1 MYALADSILGLVG
14 IFRAALEDR
23 PCHVDRIDDPRESHV
38 GGALEYGFD
47 HSLLA
52 QPNIQGPL
60 YVNGQ
65 LRSRVALRNQT
76 AYRDQLPLLK
86 VESFPGV
93 YVAKGE
99 FDNPAAQVRRY
110 VLKRVDDGLTSL
122 AVDSGQGL
130 RALFKARSFHEA
142 PSFLIFGCFPNDN
155 IVSTPVYA
163 LCRWLRSGFQIPSG
177 RGRETAGGNN
187 QVLFNLSG
195 HNGDMSDLEGL
206 DLRPGRLV
214 GGYTLIEPLGG
225 GAMGSVWRA
234 RDGGGQDYAMKILR
248 ESLEEDEQTSP
259 DNSDERDR
267 ASARERLRREALA
280 LQRIRHPGVCRIV
293 DMELDDALAF
303 IVTELIEGRNLR
315 DDVAVNGPYQGDDL
329 ERLARKLTD
338 AVAAV
343 HQAGIV
349 HRDIKPTNVMISVSG
364 PVLVDFGIAMGQG
377 QSHVTRT
384 GLVMGTPGFI
394 APEIIDG
401 AEADQGTDW
410 WSTAAVLAYAATGRA
425 VFGDKPMMAVLE
437 REASGNADLSGLPIG
452 TMKALRS
459 ALSPDRGARCT
470 PEELL
475 EAIGQDAMDPQAWQG
490 EQDDQQP
497 SKGGQGTM
505 RPFGGGSSEAEGQ
518 ADAPTMVVE
527 PATMPMPPIT
537 QADPDSPRTAWSRPT
552 TDKGTDE
559 QTTLLPDSEQPTS
572 LLNPLPAAQEQ
583 QEQTQTWQD
592 LQPVA
597 DRQDLQATTVQ
608 DPLPPAQ
615 PLPSGYGNDA
625 NAHWL
630 GDQPPA
636 QMRRLRYLKA
646 GTPCLVMLGMLPAL
660 LTALAPVSALATAG
674 ILLWALST
682 AGWSIKAQIERELRR
697 DGPRRG
703 TDRLLNAAALPWHL
717 LKGLAAALLRLTGMI
732 LVQVLVALPLTWA
745 GALTT
750 VRAGLTLG
758 EHLLALPCQRP
769 GRCPPADWPWP
780 WRRWQAGY

>member
-1 MYALADSILGLVG
+1 M
-14 IFRAALEDR
+14 
-23 PCHVDRIDDPRESHV
+23 
-38 GGALEYGFD
+38 
-47 HSLLA
+47 
-52 QPNIQGPL
+52 
-60 YVNGQ
+60 
-65 LRSRVALRNQT
+65 
-76 AYRDQLPLLK
+76 
-86 VESFPGV
+86 
-93 YVAKGE
+93 
-99 FDNPAAQVRRY
+99 
-110 VLKRVDDGLTSL
+110 
-122 AVDSGQGL
+122 
-130 RALFKARSFHEA
+130 
-142 PSFLIFGCFPNDN
+142 
-155 IVSTPVYA
+155 
-163 LCRWLRSGFQIPSG
+163 
-177 RGRETAGGNN
+177 
-187 QVLFNLSG
+187 LFNLSG

-248 ESLEEDEQTSP
+248 ESLEEESQVSP
-259 DNSDERDR
+259 DSSDERDR

-437 REASGNADLSGLPIG
+437 REASGNADLSGLPVG
-452 TMKALRS
+452 TMRALRS

-475 EAIGQDAMDPQAWQG
+475 EAISRDAMDPQAWQG
-490 EQDDQQP
+490 EQDDQEP
-497 SKGGQGTM
+497 GKGSQETM

-518 ADAPTMVVE
+518 ADSPTMVVE

-537 QADPDSPRTAWSRPT
+537 QANPDSPRTAWSQPPT
-552 TDKGTDE
+552 DNGTDE

-592 LQPVA
+592 LQPAA

-615 PLPSGYGNDA
+615 PLPSGYSNDA

-646 GTPCLVMLGMLPAL
+646 GTPCLVMLGMFPAL

-717 LKGLAAALLRLTGMI
+717 LKGLGAALLRLPGMI

-758 EHLLALPCQRP
+758 EHLLTLPLPAARPLSAGGLAMALATLAGWLLTTLPTQNRSAPKANSGNRVLRLAAGRIPMGRQDPTAP
-769 GRCPPADWPWP
+769 GNPR
-780 WRRWQAGY
+780 RRWILLLIWLLIIAVLLAGLIAQPSMDWAPIHLLRA

>member
-1 MYALADSILGLVG
+1 
-14 IFRAALEDR
+14 
-23 PCHVDRIDDPRESHV
+23 
-38 GGALEYGFD
+38 
-47 HSLLA
+47 
-52 QPNIQGPL
+52 
-60 YVNGQ
+60 
-65 LRSRVALRNQT
+65 
-76 AYRDQLPLLK
+76 
-86 VESFPGV
+86 
-93 YVAKGE
+93 
-99 FDNPAAQVRRY
+99 
-110 VLKRVDDGLTSL
+110 
-122 AVDSGQGL
+122 
-130 RALFKARSFHEA
+130 
-142 PSFLIFGCFPNDN
+142 
-155 IVSTPVYA
+155 
-163 LCRWLRSGFQIPSG
+163 
-177 RGRETAGGNN
+177 
-187 QVLFNLSG
+187 
-195 HNGDMSDLEGL
+195 MSDLESL
-206 DLRPGRLV
+206 DLGPGRLV

-248 ESLEEDEQTSP
+248 ESLEEDQVSSDSP
-259 DNSDERDR
+259 DERER

-452 TMKALRS
+452 TMRALRS
-459 ALSPDRGARCT
+459 ALSPNREARCT

-475 EAIGQDAMDPQAWQG
+475 EAIGRDAMDPQAWQG
-490 EQDDQQP
+490 EQDDQEP
-497 SKGGQGTM
+497 SKDGREAM

-518 ADAPTMVVE
+518 ADSPTMVVE

-537 QADPDSPRTAWSRPT
+537 QADPDSPRTAWSQPPV
-552 TDKGTDE
+552 DNEEDE

-572 LLNPLPAAQEQ
+572 LLNPFPAAQEQ
-583 QEQTQTWQD
+583 QEQTQVWRDQ
-592 LQPVA
+592 QPLA

-615 PLPSGYGNDA
+615 PLPSGYRDEA

-660 LTALAPVSALATAG
+660 LTGLAPVSALAAAG

-717 LKGLAAALLRLTGMI
+717 LKGLAAALLRLPGII
-732 LVQVLVALPLTWA
+732 LVQVLVALLLTWS

-750 VRAGLTLG
+750 VRAGLALG
-758 EHLLALPCQRP
+758 GHLLTFPLPAARPLSAGGLAMALATLAGWLLTTLPTQDHSAPKANNGNMVLRLAA
-769 GRCPPADWPWP
+769 GRIPMGRQDPETPDSPR
-780 WRRWQAGY
+780 RRWILLLIWLLIIAVLLAGLIAQPSMDWAPIRLLRA

>member
-1 MYALADSILGLVG
+1 M
-14 IFRAALEDR
+14 
-23 PCHVDRIDDPRESHV
+23 
-38 GGALEYGFD
+38 
-47 HSLLA
+47 
-52 QPNIQGPL
+52 
-60 YVNGQ
+60 
-65 LRSRVALRNQT
+65 
-76 AYRDQLPLLK
+76 
-86 VESFPGV
+86 
-93 YVAKGE
+93 
-99 FDNPAAQVRRY
+99 
-110 VLKRVDDGLTSL
+110 
-122 AVDSGQGL
+122 
-130 RALFKARSFHEA
+130 
-142 PSFLIFGCFPNDN
+142 
-155 IVSTPVYA
+155 
-163 LCRWLRSGFQIPSG
+163 
-177 RGRETAGGNN
+177 
-187 QVLFNLSG
+187 LFNQSG

-248 ESLEEDEQTSP
+248 ESLEEDQVSSDSP
-259 DNSDERDR
+259 DERDR

-394 APEIIDG
+394 APEIING

-452 TMKALRS
+452 TMRALRS

-475 EAIGQDAMDPQAWQG
+475 EAIGRDAMDPQAWQG
-490 EQDDQQP
+490 EQDDQES
-497 SKGGQGTM
+497 SKDNQEAM

-518 ADAPTMVVE
+518 ADLPTMVVE
-527 PATMPMPPIT
+527 PATMPMPPIA
-537 QADPDSPRTAWSRPT
+537 QADPDSPRTAWSQPPT
-552 TDKGTDE
+552 EEEADE
-559 QTTLLPDSEQPTS
+559 QTTLLPDTEQPTS
-572 LLNPLPAAQEQ
+572 LLNPLPTAE
-583 QEQTQTWQD
+583 EQTQAWQD
-592 LQPVA
+592 QQPLA

-615 PLPSGYGNDA
+615 PLPSGYRNEA
-625 NAHWL
+625 NYHWL

-646 GTPCLVMLGMLPAL
+646 GTPCLVMLGILPAL
-660 LTALAPVSALATAG
+660 LTALAPVSALVAAG

-697 DGPRRG
+697 EGPRRG

-717 LKGLAAALLRLTGMI
+717 LRGLAACLLRLLGII
-732 LVQVLVALPLTWA
+732 LVQSLAALPLTWV

-750 VRAGLTLG
+750 VHTSLTLG
-758 EHLLALPCQRP
+758 GHLLIFPLPAARPLSAGGLAMALATLAGWLLTTLPTQDGSAPKASSGNMVLRLAAGRIPMGRQNPDVP
-769 GRCPPADWPWP
+769 GSPR
-780 WRRWQAGY
+780 RRWILLLVWLLIIAVLLAGLITQPSMDWAPIHLLRA

>member
-1 MYALADSILGLVG
+1 
-14 IFRAALEDR
+14 
-23 PCHVDRIDDPRESHV
+23 
-38 GGALEYGFD
+38 
-47 HSLLA
+47 
-52 QPNIQGPL
+52 
-60 YVNGQ
+60 
-65 LRSRVALRNQT
+65 
-76 AYRDQLPLLK
+76 
-86 VESFPGV
+86 
-93 YVAKGE
+93 
-99 FDNPAAQVRRY
+99 
-110 VLKRVDDGLTSL
+110 
-122 AVDSGQGL
+122 
-130 RALFKARSFHEA
+130 
-142 PSFLIFGCFPNDN
+142 
-155 IVSTPVYA
+155 
-163 LCRWLRSGFQIPSG
+163 
-177 RGRETAGGNN
+177 
-187 QVLFNLSG
+187 
-195 HNGDMSDLEGL
+195 MSDLEGL

-248 ESLEEDEQTSP
+248 ESLEEDQVSSDSP
-259 DNSDERDR
+259 DVQER

-315 DDVAVNGPYQGDDL
+315 DDVAVNGPYRGDDL

-401 AEADQGTDW
+401 AEADQETDW

-437 REASGNADLSGLPIG
+437 REASGNADLSGLPVG
-452 TMKALRS
+452 TMRALRS
-459 ALSPDRGARCT
+459 ALSPDRSARCT
-470 PEELL
+470 PQELL
-475 EAIGQDAMDPQAWQG
+475 EAISRDAMDPQAWQQG
-490 EQDDQQP
+490 EQDD
-497 SKGGQGTM
+497 KGSQETM
-505 RPFGGGSSEAEGQ
+505 RPFGGGSSGAEGQ
-518 ADAPTMVVE
+518 ADSPTMVVE

-537 QADPDSPRTAWSRPT
+537 QADSNSPRTAWSQPPT
-552 TDKGTDE
+552 DNRTDD
-559 QTTLLPDSEQPTS
+559 QTTLLPDSEQPTRF
-572 LLNPLPAAQEQ
+572 LNPLPAAQEQ
-583 QEQTQTWQD
+583 QKRTQTWQD
-592 LQPVA
+592 QQPLA

-615 PLPSGYGNDA
+615 PLPSGYRNEAD
-625 NAHWL
+625 AHWL

-636 QMRRLRYLKA
+636 QMRRLRYLRA
-646 GTPCLVMLGMLPAL
+646 GTPCLVMLGILPAL
-660 LTALAPVSALATAG
+660 LTALAPVSALAAAG

-697 DGPRRG
+697 EGPRRS

-717 LKGLAAALLRLTGMI
+717 LKGLAAALLRLPGMI
-732 LVQVLVALPLTWA
+732 LVQALVALPLTWA
-745 GALTT
+745 GAFTT

-758 EHLLALPCQRP
+758 DHLLTFPLPATRPLSAGGLAMALATLVGWLLTTLPTQDRSAP
-769 GRCPPADWPWP
+769 KANSGNVVLRLAAGRIPMGRQDPDAQDSPR
-780 WRRWQAGY
+780 RRWILLLIWLLIVAVLLAGLIAQPSMDWAPIHLLRA

>member
-1 MYALADSILGLVG
+1 MGS
-14 IFRAALEDR
+14 
-23 PCHVDRIDDPRESHV
+23 
-38 GGALEYGFD
+38 
-47 HSLLA
+47 
-52 QPNIQGPL
+52 
-60 YVNGQ
+60 
-65 LRSRVALRNQT
+65 
-76 AYRDQLPLLK
+76 
-86 VESFPGV
+86 
-93 YVAKGE
+93 
-99 FDNPAAQVRRY
+99 
-110 VLKRVDDGLTSL
+110 
-122 AVDSGQGL
+122 
-130 RALFKARSFHEA
+130 
-142 PSFLIFGCFPNDN
+142 
-155 IVSTPVYA
+155 
-163 LCRWLRSGFQIPSG
+163 
-177 RGRETAGGNN
+177 
-187 QVLFNLSG
+187 
-195 HNGDMSDLEGL
+195 MSDLEGL
-206 DLRPGRLV
+206 DLGPGRLV

-248 ESLEEDEQTSP
+248 ESLEEDQISS
-259 DNSDERDR
+259 DSLDERDR

-303 IVTELIEGRNLR
+303 IVTELIEGRNLH
-315 DDVAVNGPYQGDDL
+315 DDVAVNGPYRGDDL
-329 ERLARKLTD
+329 ERLAHKLTD

-343 HQAGIV
+343 HRAGIV

-401 AEADQGTDW
+401 AEADQETDW

-437 REASGNADLSGLPIG
+437 REASGNADLSGLPMG
-452 TMKALRS
+452 TMRALRS

-470 PEELL
+470 PQELL
-475 EAIGQDAMDPQAWQG
+475 EAIGRDAMDPQAWQG
-490 EQDDQQP
+490 EQDDHDA
-497 SKGGQGTM
+497 GGQQTGKGSQETM

-518 ADAPTMVVE
+518 ADSPTMVVE
-527 PATMPMPPIT
+527 PATMPMPPIAR
-537 QADPDSPRTAWSRPT
+537 ADPDSPRTAWSQPPA
-552 TDKGTDE
+552 GSEADE

-572 LLNPLPAAQEQ
+572 LLDPLPAAEEQ

-592 LQPVA
+592 RQPLA
-597 DRQDLQATTVQ
+597 DRQDLQATAVQ
-608 DPLPPAQ
+608 DSLPSAQ
-615 PLPSGYGNDA
+615 PLPSGYRNEA

-646 GTPCLVMLGMLPAL
+646 GTPCLVLLGILPAL

-682 AGWSIKAQIERELRR
+682 TGWSIKAQIERELRR
-697 DGPRRG
+697 NGPRRG
-703 TDRLLNAAALPWHL
+703 TDRLLSAAALPWHL
-717 LKGLAAALLRLTGMI
+717 LKGLAAALLRLPGMI

-758 EHLLALPCQRP
+758 EHLLTFPLPAARPLSAGGLAMALATLAGWLLATLPTQDRSTPKANSGNMVLRLAAGRIPLGRQDPEAPSSPC
-769 GRCPPADWPWP
+769 
-780 WRRWQAGY
+780 RRWILLLIWLLITAVLLAGLIAQPSMDWAPIHLLRA

>member
-1 MYALADSILGLVG
+1 M
-14 IFRAALEDR
+14 
-23 PCHVDRIDDPRESHV
+23 
-38 GGALEYGFD
+38 
-47 HSLLA
+47 
-52 QPNIQGPL
+52 
-60 YVNGQ
+60 
-65 LRSRVALRNQT
+65 
-76 AYRDQLPLLK
+76 
-86 VESFPGV
+86 
-93 YVAKGE
+93 
-99 FDNPAAQVRRY
+99 
-110 VLKRVDDGLTSL
+110 
-122 AVDSGQGL
+122 
-130 RALFKARSFHEA
+130 
-142 PSFLIFGCFPNDN
+142 
-155 IVSTPVYA
+155 
-163 LCRWLRSGFQIPSG
+163 
-177 RGRETAGGNN
+177 
-187 QVLFNLSG
+187 LFNQSG

-248 ESLEEDEQTSP
+248 ESLEEDQVPSDSP
-259 DNSDERDR
+259 DERDR

-452 TMKALRS
+452 TMRALRS
-459 ALSPDRGARCT
+459 ALSPNREARCT

-475 EAIGQDAMDPQAWQG
+475 EAIGRDTMDPQAWQG
-490 EQDDQQP
+490 EQDDQESGKDNQEA
-497 SKGGQGTM
+497 M

-518 ADAPTMVVE
+518 ADSPTMIVE
-527 PATMPMPPIT
+527 PATMPMPPIA
-537 QADPDSPRTAWSRPT
+537 QADPDSPRTAWSQPPT
-552 TDKGTDE
+552 EEEADA
-559 QTTLLPDSEQPTS
+559 QTTLLPDTEQPTS
-572 LLNPLPAAQEQ
+572 LLNPLPTAE
-583 QEQTQTWQD
+583 EQTQAWQD
-592 LQPVA
+592 QQPLA

-615 PLPSGYGNDA
+615 PLPGGYRSDP

-646 GTPCLVMLGMLPAL
+646 GAPCLIMLGMLPAL
-660 LTALAPVSALATAG
+660 LTALAPVSALAAAG

-697 DGPRRG
+697 GGPRRG

-717 LKGLAAALLRLTGMI
+717 LKGLAAALLRLPGMI
-732 LVQVLVALPLTWA
+732 LVQVLVVLPLTWA

-750 VRAGLTLG
+750 VHTGLTLG
-758 EHLLALPCQRP
+758 GHLLNFPLPAARPLSVGGLAMALATLAGWLLTTLPKQDRSASKASNGNTVLRLAA
-769 GRCPPADWPWP
+769 GRIPMGRQEPETPDSPLRRRVLLLLWLLIIAVLLAGLITQPSMDWAPIHLL
-780 WRRWQAGY
+780 RA

>member
-1 MYALADSILGLVG
+1 M
-14 IFRAALEDR
+14 
-23 PCHVDRIDDPRESHV
+23 
-38 GGALEYGFD
+38 
-47 HSLLA
+47 
-52 QPNIQGPL
+52 
-60 YVNGQ
+60 
-65 LRSRVALRNQT
+65 
-76 AYRDQLPLLK
+76 
-86 VESFPGV
+86 
-93 YVAKGE
+93 
-99 FDNPAAQVRRY
+99 
-110 VLKRVDDGLTSL
+110 
-122 AVDSGQGL
+122 
-130 RALFKARSFHEA
+130 
-142 PSFLIFGCFPNDN
+142 
-155 IVSTPVYA
+155 
-163 LCRWLRSGFQIPSG
+163 
-177 RGRETAGGNN
+177 
-187 QVLFNLSG
+187 LFNLSG

-214 GGYTLIEPLGG
+214 GGYTLIKPLGG

-267 ASARERLRREALA
+267 TSARERLRREALA

-315 DDVAVNGPYQGDDL
+315 DDVAVNGPYRGDDL

-437 REASGNADLSGLPIG
+437 REASGNADLSGLPVG
-452 TMKALRS
+452 TMRALRS

-475 EAIGQDAMDPQAWQG
+475 EAISRDAMDPQAWQG
-490 EQDDQQP
+490 EQDDQEP
-497 SKGGQGTM
+497 GKGSQETM

-537 QADPDSPRTAWSRPT
+537 QADPDSPRTAWSRPP
-552 TDKGTDE
+552 TDNGTDE

-592 LQPVA
+592 LQPAA

-608 DPLPPAQ
+608 DPLPPAR

-646 GTPCLVMLGMLPAL
+646 GTPCLVMLGMFPAL

-717 LKGLAAALLRLTGMI
+717 LKGLAAALLRLPGMI

-758 EHLLALPCQRP
+758 EHLLTLPLPAARPLSAGGLAMALATLAGWLLTTLPTQNRSAPKANSGNMVLRLAAGRIPMGRQDPTAP
-769 GRCPPADWPWP
+769 GNPR
-780 WRRWQAGY
+780 RRWILLLIWLLIIAVLLAGLIAQPSMDWAPIHLLRA

>member
-1 MYALADSILGLVG
+1 
-14 IFRAALEDR
+14 
-23 PCHVDRIDDPRESHV
+23 
-38 GGALEYGFD
+38 
-47 HSLLA
+47 
-52 QPNIQGPL
+52 
-60 YVNGQ
+60 
-65 LRSRVALRNQT
+65 
-76 AYRDQLPLLK
+76 
-86 VESFPGV
+86 
-93 YVAKGE
+93 
-99 FDNPAAQVRRY
+99 
-110 VLKRVDDGLTSL
+110 
-122 AVDSGQGL
+122 
-130 RALFKARSFHEA
+130 
-142 PSFLIFGCFPNDN
+142 
-155 IVSTPVYA
+155 
-163 LCRWLRSGFQIPSG
+163 
-177 RGRETAGGNN
+177 
-187 QVLFNLSG
+187 
-195 HNGDMSDLEGL
+195 MSDLEGL

-248 ESLEEDEQTSP
+248 ESLEEDQVSSDSP
-259 DNSDERDR
+259 DVQER

-315 DDVAVNGPYQGDDL
+315 DDVAVNGPYRGDDL

-401 AEADQGTDW
+401 AEADQETDW

-437 REASGNADLSGLPIG
+437 REASGNADLSGLPMG
-452 TMKALRS
+452 TMRALRS
-459 ALSPDRGARCT
+459 ALSPDRSARCT
-470 PEELL
+470 PQELL
-475 EAIGQDAMDPQAWQG
+475 EAIGRDAMDPQAWQG
-490 EQDDQQP
+490 EQDD
-497 SKGGQGTM
+497 KGSQETM

-518 ADAPTMVVE
+518 ADSPTMVVE

-537 QADPDSPRTAWSRPT
+537 QADPDSPRTAWSQPPT
-552 TDKGTDE
+552 DNRTDE
-559 QTTLLPDSEQPTS
+559 QTTLLPDSEQPTRF
-572 LLNPLPAAQEQ
+572 LNPLPATQEQ

-592 LQPVA
+592 QQPLA

-615 PLPSGYGNDA
+615 PPPSGYRDEAND
-625 NAHWL
+625 HWL

-636 QMRRLRYLKA
+636 QLRRLRYLKA
-646 GTPCLVMLGMLPAL
+646 GTPCLVMLGILPAL
-660 LTALAPVSALATAG
+660 LTALAPVSALAAAG

-697 DGPRRG
+697 EGPRRS

-717 LKGLAAALLRLTGMI
+717 LKGLAAALLRLPGMI
-732 LVQVLVALPLTWA
+732 LVQALVALPLTWA
-745 GALTT
+745 GAFTT

-758 EHLLALPCQRP
+758 DHLLTFPLPAARPLSAGGLAMALATLVGWLLTTLPTQDRSAP
-769 GRCPPADWPWP
+769 KANSGNVVLRLAAGRIPMGRQDPDAQDSPR
-780 WRRWQAGY
+780 RRWILLLIWLLIVAVLLAGLIAQPSMDWAPIHLLRA

>member
-1 MYALADSILGLVG
+1 M
-14 IFRAALEDR
+14 
-23 PCHVDRIDDPRESHV
+23 
-38 GGALEYGFD
+38 
-47 HSLLA
+47 
-52 QPNIQGPL
+52 
-60 YVNGQ
+60 
-65 LRSRVALRNQT
+65 
-76 AYRDQLPLLK
+76 
-86 VESFPGV
+86 
-93 YVAKGE
+93 
-99 FDNPAAQVRRY
+99 
-110 VLKRVDDGLTSL
+110 
-122 AVDSGQGL
+122 
-130 RALFKARSFHEA
+130 
-142 PSFLIFGCFPNDN
+142 
-155 IVSTPVYA
+155 
-163 LCRWLRSGFQIPSG
+163 
-177 RGRETAGGNN
+177 
-187 QVLFNLSG
+187 LFNQSG

-248 ESLEEDEQTSP
+248 ESLEEDPVSSDSP
-259 DNSDERDR
+259 DERDR

-315 DDVAVNGPYQGDDL
+315 DDVAVNGPYRGDDL

-349 HRDIKPTNVMISVSG
+349 HRDIKPTNVMISASG

-437 REASGNADLSGLPIG
+437 REASGNADLSGLPMG
-452 TMKALRS
+452 TMRALRS

-470 PEELL
+470 PQELL
-475 EAIGQDAMDPQAWQG
+475 ETIGRDAMDPQAWQG
-490 EQDDQQP
+490 EQDG
-497 SKGGQGTM
+497 KGSQETM

-518 ADAPTMVVE
+518 ADSPTMVVE

-537 QADPDSPRTAWSRPT
+537 QTDPDSPRTAWSQSPT
-552 TDKGTDE
+552 DNGADE
-559 QTTLLPDSEQPTS
+559 QTTLLPDLEQPTT
-572 LLNPLPAAQEQ
+572 LLNPLPTTQEQ

-592 LQPVA
+592 RQPLA

-615 PLPSGYGNDA
+615 PLPSGYRNDEA

-646 GTPCLVMLGMLPAL
+646 GTPCLVMLGILPAL
-660 LTALAPVSALATAG
+660 LTALAPVSALVAAG

-697 DGPRRG
+697 NGPRRG
-703 TDRLLNAAALPWHL
+703 TDRLLNVAALPWHL
-717 LKGLAAALLRLTGMI
+717 LKGLAAALLRLPGMI
-732 LVQVLVALPLTWA
+732 LVQALVALPLTWA

-758 EHLLALPCQRP
+758 EHLLTFPLPATKPLSVGGLAMALATLVGWLLTTLPTQDRSAP
-769 GRCPPADWPWP
+769 KANSGNVVLRLAAGRIPMGRQDPDAQDSPR
-780 WRRWQAGY
+780 RRWILLLIWLLIVAVLLAGLIAQPSMDWAPIHLLRA

>member
-1 MYALADSILGLVG
+1 
-14 IFRAALEDR
+14 
-23 PCHVDRIDDPRESHV
+23 
-38 GGALEYGFD
+38 
-47 HSLLA
+47 
-52 QPNIQGPL
+52 
-60 YVNGQ
+60 
-65 LRSRVALRNQT
+65 
-76 AYRDQLPLLK
+76 
-86 VESFPGV
+86 
-93 YVAKGE
+93 
-99 FDNPAAQVRRY
+99 
-110 VLKRVDDGLTSL
+110 
-122 AVDSGQGL
+122 
-130 RALFKARSFHEA
+130 
-142 PSFLIFGCFPNDN
+142 
-155 IVSTPVYA
+155 
-163 LCRWLRSGFQIPSG
+163 
-177 RGRETAGGNN
+177 
-187 QVLFNLSG
+187 
-195 HNGDMSDLEGL
+195 MSDLEGL
-206 DLRPGRLV
+206 DLKPGRLV

-248 ESLEEDEQTSP
+248 ESLAEDDQDSP
-259 DNSDERDR
+259 DSLEERDR

-315 DDVAVNGPYQGDDL
+315 DDVAVNGPYRGDDL
-329 ERLARKLTD
+329 ERLTRKLTD

-425 VFGDKPMMAVLE
+425 VFGTKPMMAVLE

-459 ALSPDRGARCT
+459 ALSPNRAARCT

-475 EAIGQDAMDPQAWQG
+475 EAISQDAMDPEAWQYG
-490 EQDDQQP
+490 QDDQDVDSQQTGRKP
-497 SKGGQGTM
+497 NKEHQETM

-518 ADAPTMVVE
+518 ADSPTMVVE
-527 PATMPMPPIT
+527 PATMPMPPIA
-537 QADPDSPRTAWSRPT
+537 QSDPDSPRTAWSQPPT
-552 TDKGTDE
+552 EEEADE
-559 QTTLLPDSEQPTS
+559 QTTLLPDTEQPTS
-572 LLNPLPAAQEQ
+572 LLNPLPTAE
-583 QEQTQTWQD
+583 EQTQAWQD
-592 LQPVA
+592 QQPLA

-615 PLPSGYGNDA
+615 PLPSGYRNEA

-646 GTPCLVMLGMLPAL
+646 GTPCLVMLGILPAL
-660 LTALAPVSALATAG
+660 LTALAPVSALVAAG

-717 LKGLAAALLRLTGMI
+717 LKGLAAALLRLSGMI
-732 LVQVLVALPLTWA
+732 FVQVLVILPLTWA
-745 GALTT
+745 GILTT
-750 VRAGLTLG
+750 VHAGLTSG
-758 EHLLALPCQRP
+758 GHLLTFPLPAARPLSAGGLAMSLATLVGWLLTTLPTKNRSVPKADSGNTALRLAAGRIPLGRQDPETP
-769 GRCPPADWPWP
+769 GNPR
-780 WRRWQAGY
+780 RRWVLLLLWLLIVAVLVAGLIIQPSMDWSPIRLLRA

>member
-1 MYALADSILGLVG
+1 MPLAPIRLPDSQ
-14 IFRAALEDR
+14 R
-23 PCHVDRIDDPRESHV
+23 PRTR
-38 GGALEYGFD
+38 
-47 HSLLA
+47 
-52 QPNIQGPL
+52 N
-60 YVNGQ
+60 
-65 LRSRVALRNQT
+65 SRNR
-76 AYRDQLPLLK
+76 
-86 VESFPGV
+86 
-93 YVAKGE
+93 
-99 FDNPAAQVRRY
+99 
-110 VLKRVDDGLTSL
+110 
-122 AVDSGQGL
+122 
-130 RALFKARSFHEA
+130 
-142 PSFLIFGCFPNDN
+142 
-155 IVSTPVYA
+155 
-163 LCRWLRSGFQIPSG
+163 
-177 RGRETAGGNN
+177 N

-248 ESLEEDEQTSP
+248 ESLAEDDQDSP
-259 DNSDERDR
+259 DSLEERDR

-437 REASGNADLSGLPIG
+437 REASGNADLSGLPTG
-452 TMKALRS
+452 TMRALRS

-470 PEELL
+470 PQELL
-475 EAIGQDAMDPQAWQG
+475 EAISRDAMDPQAWQG
-490 EQDDQQP
+490 EQDDQDTGSQE
-497 SKGGQGTM
+497 TM
-505 RPFGGGSSEAEGQ
+505 RPFGAGSSGAEGQ
-518 ADAPTMVVE
+518 ADSPTMVVE
-527 PATMPMPPIT
+527 PATMPMPPIR
-537 QADPDSPRTAWSRPT
+537 QADPDSPRTAWSRPPT
-552 TDKGTDE
+552 EDEVDE

-572 LLNPLPAAQEQ
+572 LLNPLPSIQEQ

-592 LQPVA
+592 QQPLA

-615 PLPSGYGNDA
+615 PLPSGYRNDEA

-646 GTPCLVMLGMLPAL
+646 GTPCLVMLGILPAL
-660 LTALAPVSALATAG
+660 LTALAPVSALVAAG

-697 DGPRRG
+697 NGPRRG
-703 TDRLLNAAALPWHL
+703 TDHLLNVAALPWHL
-717 LKGLAAALLRLTGMI
+717 LKGLAAALLRLPGMI
-732 LVQVLVALPLTWA
+732 LVQALVALPLTWA

-758 EHLLALPCQRP
+758 EHLLTFPLPATKPLSVGGLAMTLATLVGWLLTTLPTQDRSAPKANSGNVVLRLAAGRIPMGRQDSETP
-769 GRCPPADWPWP
+769 GSPR
-780 WRRWQAGY
+780 RRWILLLIWLLIIAVLLAGLIAQPSMDWAPIHLLRA

>member
-1 MYALADSILGLVG
+1 M
-14 IFRAALEDR
+14 
-23 PCHVDRIDDPRESHV
+23 
-38 GGALEYGFD
+38 
-47 HSLLA
+47 
-52 QPNIQGPL
+52 
-60 YVNGQ
+60 
-65 LRSRVALRNQT
+65 
-76 AYRDQLPLLK
+76 
-86 VESFPGV
+86 
-93 YVAKGE
+93 
-99 FDNPAAQVRRY
+99 
-110 VLKRVDDGLTSL
+110 
-122 AVDSGQGL
+122 
-130 RALFKARSFHEA
+130 
-142 PSFLIFGCFPNDN
+142 
-155 IVSTPVYA
+155 
-163 LCRWLRSGFQIPSG
+163 
-177 RGRETAGGNN
+177 
-187 QVLFNLSG
+187 LFNQSG

-248 ESLEEDEQTSP
+248 ESLEEDQASSDSP
-259 DNSDERDR
+259 DERDR

-315 DDVAVNGPYQGDDL
+315 DDVAVNGPYRGDDL

-410 WSTAAVLAYAATGRA
+410 WSMAAVLAYAATGRA

-452 TMKALRS
+452 TMNALRS

-470 PEELL
+470 PQELL
-475 EAIGQDAMDPQAWQG
+475 EAISRDAMDPQAWQG
-490 EQDDQQP
+490 EHDDQDTGSQE
-497 SKGGQGTM
+497 TM
-505 RPFGGGSSEAEGQ
+505 RPFGAGSSEAEGQ
-518 ADAPTMVVE
+518 ADSPTMVVE
-527 PATMPMPPIT
+527 PATMPMPPIR
-537 QADPDSPRTAWSRPT
+537 QADPDSPRTAWSRPPT
-552 TDKGTDE
+552 EDEADE
-559 QTTLLPDSEQPTS
+559 QTTLLPDSEQPTRF
-572 LLNPLPAAQEQ
+572 LNPLPAVQEQ

-592 LQPVA
+592 RQPLA

-615 PLPSGYGNDA
+615 PLPSGYRNDEA

-646 GTPCLVMLGMLPAL
+646 GTPCLVMLGILPAL
-660 LTALAPVSALATAG
+660 LTALAPVSALVAAG

-697 DGPRRG
+697 NGPRRG
-703 TDRLLNAAALPWHL
+703 TDRLLNVAALPWHL
-717 LKGLAAALLRLTGMI
+717 LKGLAAALLRLPGMI
-732 LVQVLVALPLTWA
+732 LVQALVALPLTWA

-758 EHLLALPCQRP
+758 EHLLTFPLPAARPLSAGGLSMALATLVGWLLTTLPMQDRSAPKANSGNMILRLAAGRIPMGRQDSEMP
-769 GRCPPADWPWP
+769 GSPR
-780 WRRWQAGY
+780 RRWILLLIWLLIVAVLLAGLIAQPSMDWAPIHLLRA

>member
-1 MYALADSILGLVG
+1 M
-14 IFRAALEDR
+14 
-23 PCHVDRIDDPRESHV
+23 
-38 GGALEYGFD
+38 
-47 HSLLA
+47 
-52 QPNIQGPL
+52 
-60 YVNGQ
+60 
-65 LRSRVALRNQT
+65 
-76 AYRDQLPLLK
+76 
-86 VESFPGV
+86 
-93 YVAKGE
+93 
-99 FDNPAAQVRRY
+99 
-110 VLKRVDDGLTSL
+110 
-122 AVDSGQGL
+122 
-130 RALFKARSFHEA
+130 
-142 PSFLIFGCFPNDN
+142 
-155 IVSTPVYA
+155 
-163 LCRWLRSGFQIPSG
+163 
-177 RGRETAGGNN
+177 
-187 QVLFNLSG
+187 LFNQSG

-248 ESLEEDEQTSP
+248 ESLEEDQVSP
-259 DNSDERDR
+259 DSPDVQER

-315 DDVAVNGPYQGDDL
+315 DDVAVNGPYRGDDL

-401 AEADQGTDW
+401 AEADQKTDW

-437 REASGNADLSGLPIG
+437 REASGNADLSGLPVG
-452 TMKALRS
+452 TMRALRS

-470 PEELL
+470 PQELL
-475 EAIGQDAMDPQAWQG
+475 EAISRDAMDPQAWQG
-490 EQDDQQP
+490 EQDDQDTGSQE
-497 SKGGQGTM
+497 TM
-505 RPFGGGSSEAEGQ
+505 RPFGAGSSGAEGQ
-518 ADAPTMVVE
+518 ADSPTMVVE
-527 PATMPMPPIT
+527 PATMPMPPIR
-537 QADPDSPRTAWSRPT
+537 QADPDSPRTAWSQPPT
-552 TDKGTDE
+552 DNGADE
-559 QTTLLPDSEQPTS
+559 QTTLLPDSEQPTRF
-572 LLNPLPAAQEQ
+572 LNPLPAAQEQ

-592 LQPVA
+592 QQPLA

-615 PLPSGYGNDA
+615 PLPSGYRDEA

-636 QMRRLRYLKA
+636 QLRRLRYLQA
-646 GTPCLVMLGMLPAL
+646 GTPCLVMLGILPAL
-660 LTALAPVSALATAG
+660 LTALAPVSALAAAG

-697 DGPRRG
+697 NGPRRG
-703 TDRLLNAAALPWHL
+703 TDRLLNVAALPWHL
-717 LKGLAAALLRLTGMI
+717 LKGLAAALLRLPGMI
-732 LVQVLVALPLTWA
+732 LVQALVALSLTWA

-758 EHLLALPCQRP
+758 EHLLTFPLPAARPLSAGGLAMALATLVGWLLTTLPTQDRSAP
-769 GRCPPADWPWP
+769 KANSGNVVLRLAAGRIPMGRQDPDAQDSPR
-780 WRRWQAGY
+780 RRWILLLIWLLIVAVLLAGLIAQPSMDWAPIHLLRA

>member
-1 MYALADSILGLVG
+1 MGS
-14 IFRAALEDR
+14 
-23 PCHVDRIDDPRESHV
+23 
-38 GGALEYGFD
+38 
-47 HSLLA
+47 
-52 QPNIQGPL
+52 
-60 YVNGQ
+60 
-65 LRSRVALRNQT
+65 
-76 AYRDQLPLLK
+76 
-86 VESFPGV
+86 
-93 YVAKGE
+93 
-99 FDNPAAQVRRY
+99 
-110 VLKRVDDGLTSL
+110 
-122 AVDSGQGL
+122 
-130 RALFKARSFHEA
+130 
-142 PSFLIFGCFPNDN
+142 
-155 IVSTPVYA
+155 
-163 LCRWLRSGFQIPSG
+163 
-177 RGRETAGGNN
+177 
-187 QVLFNLSG
+187 
-195 HNGDMSDLEGL
+195 MSDLEGL
-206 DLRPGRLV
+206 DLGPGRLV

-225 GAMGSVWRA
+225 GAMGSIWRA

-248 ESLEEDEQTSP
+248 ESLEEDQISS
-259 DNSDERDR
+259 DSLDERDR

-303 IVTELIEGRNLR
+303 IVTELIEGRNLH
-315 DDVAVNGPYQGDDL
+315 DDVAVNGPYRGDDL
-329 ERLARKLTD
+329 ERLAHKLTD

-343 HQAGIV
+343 HRAGIV

-401 AEADQGTDW
+401 AEADQETDW

-437 REASGNADLSGLPIG
+437 REASGNAELSGLPMG
-452 TMKALRS
+452 TMRALRS

-470 PEELL
+470 PQELL
-475 EAIGQDAMDPQAWQG
+475 EAIGRDAMDPQAWQG
-490 EQDDQQP
+490 EQDDHDA
-497 SKGGQGTM
+497 GGQQTGKGSQETM

-518 ADAPTMVVE
+518 ADSPTMVVE
-527 PATMPMPPIT
+527 PATMPMPPIAR
-537 QADPDSPRTAWSRPT
+537 ADPDSPRTAWSQPPA
-552 TDKGTDE
+552 GGEADE
-559 QTTLLPDSEQPTS
+559 QTTLLPDSEQ
-572 LLNPLPAAQEQ
+572 

-592 LQPVA
+592 RQPLA
-597 DRQDLQATTVQ
+597 DRQDLQATAVQ
-608 DPLPPAQ
+608 DSLPSAQ
-615 PLPSGYGNDA
+615 PLPSGYRNEA

-646 GTPCLVMLGMLPAL
+646 GTPCLVLLGILPAL

-682 AGWSIKAQIERELRR
+682 TGWSIKAQIERELRR
-697 DGPRRG
+697 NGPRRG
-703 TDRLLNAAALPWHL
+703 TDRLLSAAALPWHL
-717 LKGLAAALLRLTGMI
+717 LKGLAAALLRLPGMI

-758 EHLLALPCQRP
+758 EHLLTFPLPAARPLSAGGLAMALATLAGWLLATLPTQDRSTPKANSGNMVLRLAAGRIPLGRQDPEAPSSPC
-769 GRCPPADWPWP
+769 
-780 WRRWQAGY
+780 RRWILLLIWLLITAVLLAGLIAQPSMDWAPIHLLRA

>member
-1 MYALADSILGLVG
+1 M
-14 IFRAALEDR
+14 R
-23 PCHVDRIDDPRESHV
+23 
-38 GGALEYGFD
+38 
-47 HSLLA
+47 
-52 QPNIQGPL
+52 
-60 YVNGQ
+60 
-65 LRSRVALRNQT
+65 RN
-76 AYRDQLPLLK
+76 
-86 VESFPGV
+86 S
-93 YVAKGE
+93 
-99 FDNPAAQVRRY
+99 
-110 VLKRVDDGLTSL
+110 
-122 AVDSGQGL
+122 SG
-130 RALFKARSFHEA
+130 H
-142 PSFLIFGCFPNDN
+142 
-155 IVSTPVYA
+155 
-163 LCRWLRSGFQIPSG
+163 
-177 RGRETAGGNN
+177 N
-187 QVLFNLSG
+187 QVLFNQLG

-206 DLRPGRLV
+206 DLGPGRLV

-248 ESLEEDEQTSP
+248 ESLEEDQVSS
-259 DNSDERDR
+259 DSLDERDR

-303 IVTELIEGRNLR
+303 IVTELIEGRNLH
-315 DDVAVNGPYQGDDL
+315 DDVAVNGSYRGDDL
-329 ERLARKLTD
+329 ERLAHRLTD

-343 HQAGIV
+343 HRAGIV

-401 AEADQGTDW
+401 AEADQETDW

-437 REASGNADLSGLPIG
+437 REASGNADLSGLPMG
-452 TMKALRS
+452 TMRALRS

-470 PEELL
+470 PQELL
-475 EAIGQDAMDPQAWQG
+475 EAIGRDAMDPQAWQG
-490 EQDDQQP
+490 EQDDHDA
-497 SKGGQGTM
+497 GGQQTGKGSQETM

-518 ADAPTMVVE
+518 ADSPTMVVE
-527 PATMPMPPIT
+527 PATMPMPPIAR
-537 QADPDSPRTAWSRPT
+537 ADPDSPRTAWSQPPA
-552 TDKGTDE
+552 DSEADE
-559 QTTLLPDSEQPTS
+559 QTTLLPDSEQPIS
-572 LLNPLPAAQEQ
+572 LLDPLPAAEEQ

-592 LQPVA
+592 RQPLA
-597 DRQDLQATTVQ
+597 DRQDLQATAVQ
-608 DPLPPAQ
+608 DSLPPAQ
-615 PLPSGYGNDA
+615 PLPSGYRNEA

-646 GTPCLVMLGMLPAL
+646 GTPCLVLLGILPAL

-682 AGWSIKAQIERELRR
+682 TGWSIKAQIERELRR
-697 DGPRRG
+697 NGPRRG
-703 TDRLLNAAALPWHL
+703 TDRLLSAAALPWHL
-717 LKGLAAALLRLTGMI
+717 LKGLAAALLRLPGMI

-758 EHLLALPCQRP
+758 EHLLTFPLPAARPLSVGGLAMALATLAGWLLATLPTQDRSTPKANSGNMVLRLAAGRIPLGRQDPEAPSSPC
-769 GRCPPADWPWP
+769 
-780 WRRWQAGY
+780 RRWILLLIWLLITAVLLAGLIAQTSMDWAPIHLLRA

>member
-1 MYALADSILGLVG
+1 M
-14 IFRAALEDR
+14 
-23 PCHVDRIDDPRESHV
+23 
-38 GGALEYGFD
+38 
-47 HSLLA
+47 
-52 QPNIQGPL
+52 
-60 YVNGQ
+60 
-65 LRSRVALRNQT
+65 
-76 AYRDQLPLLK
+76 
-86 VESFPGV
+86 
-93 YVAKGE
+93 
-99 FDNPAAQVRRY
+99 
-110 VLKRVDDGLTSL
+110 
-122 AVDSGQGL
+122 
-130 RALFKARSFHEA
+130 
-142 PSFLIFGCFPNDN
+142 
-155 IVSTPVYA
+155 
-163 LCRWLRSGFQIPSG
+163 
-177 RGRETAGGNN
+177 
-187 QVLFNLSG
+187 LFNQSG

-248 ESLEEDEQTSP
+248 ESLEEDQVSSDSP
-259 DNSDERDR
+259 DVQER

-315 DDVAVNGPYQGDDL
+315 DDVAVNGPYRGDDL

-401 AEADQGTDW
+401 AEADQETDW

-437 REASGNADLSGLPIG
+437 REASGNADLSGLPVG
-452 TMKALRS
+452 TMRALRS
-459 ALSPDRGARCT
+459 ALSPDRSARCT
-470 PEELL
+470 PQELL
-475 EAIGQDAMDPQAWQG
+475 EAISRDAMDPQAWQQG
-490 EQDDQQP
+490 EQDD
-497 SKGGQGTM
+497 KGSQETM
-505 RPFGGGSSEAEGQ
+505 RPFGGGSSGAEGQ
-518 ADAPTMVVE
+518 ADSPTMVVE

-537 QADPDSPRTAWSRPT
+537 QADSNSPRTAWSQPPT
-552 TDKGTDE
+552 DNRTDD
-559 QTTLLPDSEQPTS
+559 QTTLLPDSEQPTRF
-572 LLNPLPAAQEQ
+572 LNPLPAAQEQ
-583 QEQTQTWQD
+583 QKRTQTWQD
-592 LQPVA
+592 QQPLA

-615 PLPSGYGNDA
+615 PLPSGYRNEAD
-625 NAHWL
+625 AHWL

-636 QMRRLRYLKA
+636 QMRRLRYLRA
-646 GTPCLVMLGMLPAL
+646 GTPCLVMLGILPAL
-660 LTALAPVSALATAG
+660 LTALAPVSALAAAG

-697 DGPRRG
+697 EGPRRS

-717 LKGLAAALLRLTGMI
+717 LKGLAAALLRLPGMI
-732 LVQVLVALPLTWA
+732 LVQALVALPLTWA
-745 GALTT
+745 GAFTT

-758 EHLLALPCQRP
+758 DHLLTFPLPATRPLSAGGLAMALATLVGWLLTTLPTQDRSAP
-769 GRCPPADWPWP
+769 KANSGNVVLRLAAGRIPMGRQDPDAQDSPR
-780 WRRWQAGY
+780 RRWILLLIWLLIVAVLLAGLIAQPSMDWAPIHLLRA

>member
-1 MYALADSILGLVG
+1 
-14 IFRAALEDR
+14 
-23 PCHVDRIDDPRESHV
+23 
-38 GGALEYGFD
+38 
-47 HSLLA
+47 
-52 QPNIQGPL
+52 
-60 YVNGQ
+60 
-65 LRSRVALRNQT
+65 
-76 AYRDQLPLLK
+76 
-86 VESFPGV
+86 
-93 YVAKGE
+93 
-99 FDNPAAQVRRY
+99 
-110 VLKRVDDGLTSL
+110 
-122 AVDSGQGL
+122 
-130 RALFKARSFHEA
+130 
-142 PSFLIFGCFPNDN
+142 
-155 IVSTPVYA
+155 
-163 LCRWLRSGFQIPSG
+163 
-177 RGRETAGGNN
+177 
-187 QVLFNLSG
+187 
-195 HNGDMSDLEGL
+195 MSDLEGL

-248 ESLEEDEQTSP
+248 ESLEEDPVSSDSP
-259 DNSDERDR
+259 DVQER

-315 DDVAVNGPYQGDDL
+315 DDVAVNGPYRGDDL

-401 AEADQGTDW
+401 AEADQETDW

-437 REASGNADLSGLPIG
+437 REASGNADLSGLPVG
-452 TMKALRS
+452 TMRALRS
-459 ALSPDRGARCT
+459 ALSPDRSARCT
-470 PEELL
+470 PQELL
-475 EAIGQDAMDPQAWQG
+475 EAISRDAMDPQAWQG
-490 EQDDQQP
+490 EQDG
-497 SKGGQGTM
+497 KGSQETM
-505 RPFGGGSSEAEGQ
+505 RPFGGGSSEAEGR
-518 ADAPTMVVE
+518 ADSPTMVVE

-537 QADPDSPRTAWSRPT
+537 QADPDSPRTAWSQPPT
-552 TDKGTDE
+552 DNRTDE
-559 QTTLLPDSEQPTS
+559 QTTLLPDSGQPTRF
-572 LLNPLPAAQEQ
+572 LNPLPAAQEQ

-592 LQPVA
+592 QQPLA
-597 DRQDLQATTVQ
+597 DRRDLQATTVQ

-615 PLPSGYGNDA
+615 PLPSGYRNEAD
-625 NAHWL
+625 AHWL

-636 QMRRLRYLKA
+636 QMRRLRYLRA
-646 GTPCLVMLGMLPAL
+646 GTPCLVMLGILPAL
-660 LTALAPVSALATAG
+660 LTALAPVSALAAAG

-697 DGPRRG
+697 EGPRRS

-717 LKGLAAALLRLTGMI
+717 LKGLAAALLRLPGMV
-732 LVQVLVALPLTWA
+732 LVQALVALPLTWA
-745 GALTT
+745 GAFTT

-758 EHLLALPCQRP
+758 DHLLTFPLPAARPLSAGGLAMALATLVGWLLTTLPTQDRSAPKANSGNVVLRLAAGRIPMGRQDPEAP
-769 GRCPPADWPWP
+769 GSPH
-780 WRRWQAGY
+780 RRWILLLIWLLIIAVLLAGLIAQPSMDWAPIHLLRA

>member
-1 MYALADSILGLVG
+1 M
-14 IFRAALEDR
+14 
-23 PCHVDRIDDPRESHV
+23 
-38 GGALEYGFD
+38 
-47 HSLLA
+47 
-52 QPNIQGPL
+52 
-60 YVNGQ
+60 
-65 LRSRVALRNQT
+65 
-76 AYRDQLPLLK
+76 
-86 VESFPGV
+86 
-93 YVAKGE
+93 
-99 FDNPAAQVRRY
+99 
-110 VLKRVDDGLTSL
+110 
-122 AVDSGQGL
+122 
-130 RALFKARSFHEA
+130 
-142 PSFLIFGCFPNDN
+142 
-155 IVSTPVYA
+155 
-163 LCRWLRSGFQIPSG
+163 
-177 RGRETAGGNN
+177 
-187 QVLFNLSG
+187 LFNQSG

-248 ESLEEDEQTSP
+248 ESLEEDQASSDSP
-259 DNSDERDR
+259 DVQER

-315 DDVAVNGPYQGDDL
+315 DDVAVNGPYRGDDL

-437 REASGNADLSGLPIG
+437 REASGNADLSGLPMG
-452 TMKALRS
+452 TMRALRS
-459 ALSPDRGARCT
+459 ALSPDRSARCT
-470 PEELL
+470 PQELL
-475 EAIGQDAMDPQAWQG
+475 EAIGRDAMDPQAWQG
-490 EQDDQQP
+490 EHDDQDTGSQE
-497 SKGGQGTM
+497 TM

-518 ADAPTMVVE
+518 ADSPTMVVE

-537 QADPDSPRTAWSRPT
+537 QADSDSPRTAWSQPPT
-552 TDKGTDE
+552 DNRTDE
-559 QTTLLPDSEQPTS
+559 QTSLLPDSEQPTS
-572 LLNPLPAAQEQ
+572 LLNPLPAIQEQ
-583 QEQTQTWQD
+583 RKQTQTWQD
-592 LQPVA
+592 RQPLA

-615 PLPSGYGNDA
+615 PLPSGYRNDEA

-646 GTPCLVMLGMLPAL
+646 GTPCLVMLGILPAL
-660 LTALAPVSALATAG
+660 LTALAPVSALVAAG

-717 LKGLAAALLRLTGMI
+717 LKGLAAALLRLPGMI
-732 LVQVLVALPLTWA
+732 LVQALVALPLTWA

-758 EHLLALPCQRP
+758 EHLLTFPLPATKPLSVGGLAMTLATLVGWLLTTLPTQDRSAPKANSGNVVLRLAAGRIPMGRQDSETP
-769 GRCPPADWPWP
+769 GSPR
-780 WRRWQAGY
+780 RRWILLLIWLLIVAVLLAGLIAQPSMDWAPIHLLRA

>member
-1 MYALADSILGLVG
+1 
-14 IFRAALEDR
+14 
-23 PCHVDRIDDPRESHV
+23 
-38 GGALEYGFD
+38 
-47 HSLLA
+47 
-52 QPNIQGPL
+52 
-60 YVNGQ
+60 
-65 LRSRVALRNQT
+65 
-76 AYRDQLPLLK
+76 
-86 VESFPGV
+86 
-93 YVAKGE
+93 
-99 FDNPAAQVRRY
+99 
-110 VLKRVDDGLTSL
+110 
-122 AVDSGQGL
+122 
-130 RALFKARSFHEA
+130 
-142 PSFLIFGCFPNDN
+142 
-155 IVSTPVYA
+155 
-163 LCRWLRSGFQIPSG
+163 
-177 RGRETAGGNN
+177 
-187 QVLFNLSG
+187 
-195 HNGDMSDLEGL
+195 MSDLEGL

-248 ESLEEDEQTSP
+248 ESLEEDQVSP
-259 DNSDERDR
+259 DSPDVQER

-315 DDVAVNGPYQGDDL
+315 DDVAVNGPYRGDDL

-401 AEADQGTDW
+401 AEADQKTDW

-437 REASGNADLSGLPIG
+437 REASGNADLSGLPVG
-452 TMKALRS
+452 TMRALRS

-470 PEELL
+470 PQELL
-475 EAIGQDAMDPQAWQG
+475 EAISRDAMDPQAWQG
-490 EQDDQQP
+490 EQDD
-497 SKGGQGTM
+497 KGSQETM

-518 ADAPTMVVE
+518 ADSPTMVVE

-537 QADPDSPRTAWSRPT
+537 QADPNSPRTAWSQPPT
-552 TDKGTDE
+552 DNGADE

-572 LLNPLPAAQEQ
+572 LLNPLPADQEQ
-583 QEQTQTWQD
+583 QEQTQAWQD
-592 LQPVA
+592 QQPLA

-615 PLPSGYGNDA
+615 PLPSGYRNEA

-636 QMRRLRYLKA
+636 QMRRLRYLRA
-646 GTPCLVMLGMLPAL
+646 GTPCLVMLGILPAL
-660 LTALAPVSALATAG
+660 LTALAPVSALVSAG

-697 DGPRRG
+697 EGPRRS
-703 TDRLLNAAALPWHL
+703 TDRLLNAAAFPWHL
-717 LKGLAAALLRLTGMI
+717 LKGLAAALLRL
-732 LVQVLVALPLTWA
+732 
-745 GALTT
+745 
-750 VRAGLTLG
+750 
-758 EHLLALPCQRP
+758 P
-769 GRCPPADWPWP
+769 G
-780 WRRWQAGY
+780 

>member
-1 MYALADSILGLVG
+1 M
-14 IFRAALEDR
+14 
-23 PCHVDRIDDPRESHV
+23 
-38 GGALEYGFD
+38 
-47 HSLLA
+47 
-52 QPNIQGPL
+52 
-60 YVNGQ
+60 
-65 LRSRVALRNQT
+65 
-76 AYRDQLPLLK
+76 
-86 VESFPGV
+86 
-93 YVAKGE
+93 
-99 FDNPAAQVRRY
+99 
-110 VLKRVDDGLTSL
+110 
-122 AVDSGQGL
+122 
-130 RALFKARSFHEA
+130 
-142 PSFLIFGCFPNDN
+142 
-155 IVSTPVYA
+155 
-163 LCRWLRSGFQIPSG
+163 
-177 RGRETAGGNN
+177 
-187 QVLFNLSG
+187 LFNQSG

-248 ESLEEDEQTSP
+248 ESLEEDQVSP
-259 DNSDERDR
+259 DSPDVQER

-315 DDVAVNGPYQGDDL
+315 DDVAVNGPYRGDDL

-452 TMKALRS
+452 TMNALRS

-470 PEELL
+470 PQELL
-475 EAIGQDAMDPQAWQG
+475 EAISRDAMDPQTWQG
-490 EQDDQQP
+490 EQDDQDAGSQE
-497 SKGGQGTM
+497 TM

-518 ADAPTMVVE
+518 ADSPTMVVE

-537 QADPDSPRTAWSRPT
+537 QADPDSPRTAWSQSPT
-552 TDKGTDE
+552 DNGADE
-559 QTTLLPDSEQPTS
+559 QTSPLPDSEQPTS
-572 LLNPLPAAQEQ
+572 LLNPLPAIQEQ

-592 LQPVA
+592 RQPLA

-615 PLPSGYGNDA
+615 PLPSGYRNDEA

-646 GTPCLVMLGMLPAL
+646 GTPCLVMLGILPAL
-660 LTALAPVSALATAG
+660 LTAMAPFSALVAAG

-697 DGPRRG
+697 NGPRRG
-703 TDRLLNAAALPWHL
+703 TDRLLNVAALPWHL
-717 LKGLAAALLRLTGMI
+717 LKGLAAALLRLPGMI
-732 LVQVLVALPLTWA
+732 LVQALVALPLTWA

-758 EHLLALPCQRP
+758 EHLLTFPLPAARPLSAGGLSMALATLVGWLLTTLPMQDRSAPKANSGNMILRLAAGRIPMGRQDSEMP
-769 GRCPPADWPWP
+769 GSPR
-780 WRRWQAGY
+780 RRWILLLIWLLIVAVLLAGLIAQPSMDWAPIHLLRA

>member
-1 MYALADSILGLVG
+1 MHRCLFTHYTI
-14 IFRAALEDR
+14 
-23 PCHVDRIDDPRESHV
+23 
-38 GGALEYGFD
+38 GGQA
-47 HSLLA
+47 S
-52 QPNIQGPL
+52 
-60 YVNGQ
+60 
-65 LRSRVALRNQT
+65 
-76 AYRDQLPLLK
+76 
-86 VESFPGV
+86 
-93 YVAKGE
+93 
-99 FDNPAAQVRRY
+99 
-110 VLKRVDDGLTSL
+110 
-122 AVDSGQGL
+122 SGNW
-130 RALFKARSFHEA
+130 K
-142 PSFLIFGCFPNDN
+142 CD
-155 IVSTPVYA
+155 
-163 LCRWLRSGFQIPSG
+163 
-177 RGRETAGGNN
+177 ETAEGDN
-187 QVLFNLSG
+187 QVLFNKAG

-206 DLRPGRLV
+206 DLKPGRLV

-234 RDGGGQDYAMKILR
+234 RDDGGQDYAMKILR
-248 ESLEEDEQTSP
+248 ESLAEDDQDSP
-259 DNSDERDR
+259 DSPEERNR

-315 DDVAVNGPYQGDDL
+315 DDVAVNGPYRSDDL
-329 ERLARKLTD
+329 ERLTRKLTD

-425 VFGDKPMMAVLE
+425 VFGTKPMMAVLE

-459 ALSPDRGARCT
+459 ALSPNRTARCT
-470 PEELL
+470 PQELL
-475 EAIGQDAMDPQAWQG
+475 EAISRDAMDPQAWQL
-490 EQDDQQP
+490 EQDDQDV
-497 SKGGQGTM
+497 SGQQTDGKPNKDRQETM
-505 RPFGGGSSEAEGQ
+505 RPFGDDSSEAERR
-518 ADAPTMVVE
+518 ADAPTMLVE
-527 PATMPMPPIT
+527 PATITMPSSA
-537 QADPDSPRTAWSRPT
+537 QADPESPRTAWSRLL
-552 TDKGTDE
+552 TDGKADE
-559 QTTLLPDSEQPTS
+559 RTTLLPDLEQPTS
-572 LLNPLPAAQEQ
+572 LLNPLPAAE
-583 QEQTQTWQD
+583 EQTQTWQD
-592 LQPVA
+592 HQPLA
-597 DRQDLQATTVQ
+597 DRQDLQATSLQ
-608 DPLPPAQ
+608 DPLPPAR
-615 PLPSGYGNDA
+615 PLPDGYHSGT

-630 GDQPPA
+630 GDQPAA
-636 QMRRLRYLKA
+636 QIRCLRYLNA

-660 LTALAPVSALATAG
+660 LTVLAPVSALATAG

-717 LKGLAAALLRLTGMI
+717 LRGLAAALLRLPGII
-732 LVQVLVALPLTWA
+732 LIQVLVALPLTWA
-745 GALTT
+745 GILTT

-758 EHLLALPCQRP
+758 GHLLTLPLPAARPLSAGGLAMALATLVGWLLTTLPTKNRSDHKVGSGNMALRLAAGRIPLGRQDPEAP
-769 GRCPPADWPWP
+769 GNPRRGWILLLLWLLIVAVLVAGLIVQPSMDWSPI
-780 WRRWQAGY
+780 RLLRV

>member
-1 MYALADSILGLVG
+1 
-14 IFRAALEDR
+14 
-23 PCHVDRIDDPRESHV
+23 
-38 GGALEYGFD
+38 
-47 HSLLA
+47 
-52 QPNIQGPL
+52 
-60 YVNGQ
+60 
-65 LRSRVALRNQT
+65 
-76 AYRDQLPLLK
+76 
-86 VESFPGV
+86 
-93 YVAKGE
+93 
-99 FDNPAAQVRRY
+99 
-110 VLKRVDDGLTSL
+110 
-122 AVDSGQGL
+122 
-130 RALFKARSFHEA
+130 
-142 PSFLIFGCFPNDN
+142 
-155 IVSTPVYA
+155 
-163 LCRWLRSGFQIPSG
+163 
-177 RGRETAGGNN
+177 
-187 QVLFNLSG
+187 
-195 HNGDMSDLEGL
+195 MSDLEGL
-206 DLRPGRLV
+206 DLKPGRLV

-248 ESLEEDEQTSP
+248 ESLEEESQVSS

-401 AEADQGTDW
+401 AEADQETDW

-437 REASGNADLSGLPIG
+437 REASGNADLSGLPVG
-452 TMKALRS
+452 TMRALRS
-459 ALSPDRGARCT
+459 ALSPDRSARCT
-470 PEELL
+470 PQELL
-475 EAIGQDAMDPQAWQG
+475 EAISRDAMDPQAWQQG
-490 EQDDQQP
+490 EQDD
-497 SKGGQGTM
+497 KGSQETM
-505 RPFGGGSSEAEGQ
+505 RPFGGGSSGAEGQ
-518 ADAPTMVVE
+518 ADSPTMVVE

-537 QADPDSPRTAWSRPT
+537 QADSNSPRTAWSQPPT
-552 TDKGTDE
+552 DNRTDD
-559 QTTLLPDSEQPTS
+559 QTTLLPDSEQPTRF
-572 LLNPLPAAQEQ
+572 LNPLPAAQEQ
-583 QEQTQTWQD
+583 QKRTQTWQD
-592 LQPVA
+592 QQPLA

-615 PLPSGYGNDA
+615 PLPSGYRNEAD
-625 NAHWL
+625 AHWL

-636 QMRRLRYLKA
+636 QMRRLRYLRA
-646 GTPCLVMLGMLPAL
+646 GTPCLVMLGILPAL
-660 LTALAPVSALATAG
+660 LTALAPVSALAAAG

-697 DGPRRG
+697 EGPRRS

-717 LKGLAAALLRLTGMI
+717 LKGLAAALLRLPGMI
-732 LVQVLVALPLTWA
+732 LVQALVALPLTWA
-745 GALTT
+745 GAFTT

-758 EHLLALPCQRP
+758 DHLLTFPLPATRPLSAGGLAMALATLVGWLLTTLPTQDRSAP
-769 GRCPPADWPWP
+769 KANSGNVVLRLAAGRIPMGRQDPDAQDSPR
-780 WRRWQAGY
+780 RRWILLLIWLLIVAVLLAGLIAQPSMDWAPIHLLRA

>member
-1 MYALADSILGLVG
+1 
-14 IFRAALEDR
+14 
-23 PCHVDRIDDPRESHV
+23 
-38 GGALEYGFD
+38 
-47 HSLLA
+47 
-52 QPNIQGPL
+52 
-60 YVNGQ
+60 
-65 LRSRVALRNQT
+65 
-76 AYRDQLPLLK
+76 
-86 VESFPGV
+86 
-93 YVAKGE
+93 
-99 FDNPAAQVRRY
+99 
-110 VLKRVDDGLTSL
+110 
-122 AVDSGQGL
+122 
-130 RALFKARSFHEA
+130 
-142 PSFLIFGCFPNDN
+142 
-155 IVSTPVYA
+155 
-163 LCRWLRSGFQIPSG
+163 
-177 RGRETAGGNN
+177 
-187 QVLFNLSG
+187 
-195 HNGDMSDLEGL
+195 MSDLEGL
-206 DLRPGRLV
+206 DLKPGRLV

-248 ESLEEDEQTSP
+248 ESLAEDDQDSP
-259 DNSDERDR
+259 DSLEERDR

-315 DDVAVNGPYQGDDL
+315 DDVAVNGPYRGDDL
-329 ERLARKLTD
+329 ERLTRKLTD

-425 VFGDKPMMAVLE
+425 VFGTKPMMAVLE

-459 ALSPDRGARCT
+459 ALSPNRAARCT

-475 EAIGQDAMDPQAWQG
+475 EAISQDAMDPEAWQY
-490 EQDDQQP
+490 EQDDQDVDSQQTDRKP
-497 SKGGQGTM
+497 NKEHQETM
-505 RPFGGGSSEAEGQ
+505 RPFGGGSSEGEGQ
-518 ADAPTMVVE
+518 AAPTMIVE
-527 PATMPMPPIT
+527 PATMPMPPT
-537 QADPDSPRTAWSRPT
+537 AQSDPDSPRTAWSQLPADSET
-552 TDKGTDE
+552 VE
-559 QTTLLPDSEQPTS
+559 QTTLLSDSEQPTS
-572 LLNPLPAAQEQ
+572 LLNPLPAAE
-583 QEQTQTWQD
+583 EQTQTWQD
-592 LQPVA
+592 HQPLA

-615 PLPSGYGNDA
+615 PLPSGYHDEA
-625 NAHWL
+625 NARWL

-646 GTPCLVMLGMLPAL
+646 GTPCLIMLGMLPAL
-660 LTALAPVSALATAG
+660 LTALTPVSALAAAG
-674 ILLWALST
+674 ILIWALST
-682 AGWSIKAQIERELRR
+682 AGWSIRAQIERELRR

-717 LKGLAAALLRLTGMI
+717 LKGLAAALLRLSGMI
-732 LVQVLVALPLTWA
+732 FVQVLVILPLTWA
-745 GALTT
+745 GILTT
-750 VRAGLTLG
+750 VHAGLTPG
-758 EHLLALPCQRP
+758 GHLLTFPLPAARPLSAGGLAMALATLVGWLLTTLPTKNRSAPKADSGNTALRLAAGRIPLGGQDPETP
-769 GRCPPADWPWP
+769 GNPR
-780 WRRWQAGY
+780 RRWILLLLWLLIVAVLVAGLVIQPSMDWSPIHLLRA